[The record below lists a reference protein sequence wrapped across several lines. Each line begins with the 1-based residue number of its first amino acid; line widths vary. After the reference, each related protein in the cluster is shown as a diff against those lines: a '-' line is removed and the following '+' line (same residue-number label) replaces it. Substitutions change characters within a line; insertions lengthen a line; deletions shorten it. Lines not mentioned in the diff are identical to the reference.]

1 MGFIPFLTSRQV
13 YKMNFSL
20 TFVMLVLLA
29 LANAAPKPKTFLVET
44 ADESRTEGRDHLQMN
59 PWLTLEQIMRK
70 VEVAMIIGM
79 IKCSRISILIMVE
92 SKKKC
97 NILLLLLAHFQIYFT
112 IVLRKHCILNII
124 MIPMIINI
132 LSKKK
137 KRKKKK
143 KVLCVDT
150 T

>member
-1 MGFIPFLTSRQV
+1 M
-13 YKMNFSL
+13 
-20 TFVMLVLLA
+20 
-29 LANAAPKPKTFLVET
+29 
-44 ADESRTEGRDHLQMN
+44 
-59 PWLTLEQIMRK
+59 LTLEQIMRK

-132 LSKKK
+132 
-137 KRKKKK
+137 
-143 KVLCVDT
+143 
-150 T
+150 

>member
-1 MGFIPFLTSRQV
+1 MGIPFLTSRQV

-29 LANAAPKPKTFLVET
+29 LANAAPKPKTYLVET
-44 ADESRTEGRDHLQMN
+44 ADEMRTEGRDHLQMN

-79 IKCSRISILIMVE
+79 IKCSRTSILIMVE

-132 LSKKK
+132 
-137 KRKKKK
+137 
-143 KVLCVDT
+143 
-150 T
+150 

>member
-1 MGFIPFLTSRQV
+1 MGQV

-29 LANAAPKPKTFLVET
+29 LANAAPKPKTYLVET
-44 ADESRTEGRDHLQMN
+44 AMRCRTEGRDHLQMN

-70 VEVAMIIGM
+70 VEVAMIIGT

-124 MIPMIINI
+124 MIPMI
-132 LSKKK
+132 
-137 KRKKKK
+137 
-143 KVLCVDT
+143 
-150 T
+150 